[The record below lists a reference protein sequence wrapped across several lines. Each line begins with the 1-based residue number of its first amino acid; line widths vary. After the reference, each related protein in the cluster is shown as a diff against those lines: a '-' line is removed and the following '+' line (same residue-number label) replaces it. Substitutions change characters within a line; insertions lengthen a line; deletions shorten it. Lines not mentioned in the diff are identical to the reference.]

1 MRTLFWNRRSQSNIP
16 GNAERTLW
24 CAVAHQQNTS
34 SMNGWCLPGTT
45 RLRRSITAS
54 VMARSKQTEALQAD
68 LDWQRGKKAPMR
80 KRLTNYTS
88 NVC

>member
-1 MRTLFWNRRSQSNIP
+1 MRSLFWNRQSSQSNIP

-24 CAVAHQQNTS
+24 WAVAHPQNTS

-68 LDWQRGKKAPMR
+68 LDWQRGKKAP
-80 KRLTNYTS
+80 KQQQKDN
-88 NVC
+88 